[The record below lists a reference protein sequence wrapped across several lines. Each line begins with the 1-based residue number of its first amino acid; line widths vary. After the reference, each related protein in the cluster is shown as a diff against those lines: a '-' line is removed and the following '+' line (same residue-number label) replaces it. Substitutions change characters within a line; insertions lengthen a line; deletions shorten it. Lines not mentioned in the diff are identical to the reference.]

1 MKSIGEHLKTAR
13 EEKGFSFDQVV
24 HDTNISREYIH
35 ALEED
40 NFDFFPAE
48 AYLIGF
54 LRNYSEYLGL
64 DPSKMVGIY
73 KNYKISEE
81 PVPMDLLLGKKQT
94 SPEKKIRKD
103 ELEISGKSFSPW
115 LIPALVAIVLIVV
128 LSIVF
133 LPSVIKRDRGGDP
146 DIEVVE
152 KNNPEPEDQGPKEFF
167 LTEETLDI
175 TVSDGDQIKVSTGSK
190 LVSFSVRIAENEKFL
205 LYRDMDNL
213 QKEIALKK
221 DVEQGILIEENR
233 GIYFYIKDVTG
244 SSVTLIAQKVMI
256 DNAEM
261 VDEITTESGES
272 DVAEEVVTSA
282 ERIVEKSVIS
292 LEDYPQAYTVDV
304 FFRGDGLLRH
314 KNDDQPAIEK
324 FYQAGERLK
333 IDVNRTVTLW
343 ASNAGIVELKI
354 SGKEI
359 SIGENGQ
366 VVVRSV
372 KWIKNNET
380 GKYELIITPVN

>member
-1 MKSIGEHLKTAR
+1 
-13 EEKGFSFDQVV
+13 
-24 HDTNISREYIH
+24 
-35 ALEED
+35 
-40 NFDFFPAE
+40 
-48 AYLIGF
+48 
-54 LRNYSEYLGL
+54 
-64 DPSKMVGIY
+64 
-73 KNYKISEE
+73 
-81 PVPMDLLLGKKQT
+81 MDLLLGKKQT
-94 SPEKKIRKD
+94 SPEKKVRKD
-103 ELEISGKSFSPW
+103 ELEVSGTSFSPW

-190 LVSFSVRIAENEKFL
+190 LVSFSVRISENEKFL

-233 GIYFYIKDVTG
+233 GVYFYIKDVAG

-272 DVAEEVVTSA
+272 DVAEEVETSA